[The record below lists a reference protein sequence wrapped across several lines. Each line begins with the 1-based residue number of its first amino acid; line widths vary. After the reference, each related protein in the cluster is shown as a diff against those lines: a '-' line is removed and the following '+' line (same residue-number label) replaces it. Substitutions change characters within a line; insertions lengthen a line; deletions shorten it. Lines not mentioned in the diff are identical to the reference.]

1 MSDTSDTPP
10 DGTPA
15 VPPGDEP
22 TRLDHQPIVVPAPA
36 PLPGDAGGGGEVP
49 PGPPPADDEGSNPWP
64 WIIGGL
70 LALIAVVA
78 LVLLLTGGDD
88 DGDDEIGLE
97 PIPGQTTTSTSS
109 TTSSTTST
117 TTTAPPPTTTA
128 PPATTTTDAP
138 PVTADPA
145 QCEEA
150 GSDPDAPEP
159 AAQAVFIAWTRG
171 DENCAAQ
178 LMTPAARVEL
188 FSRDGSQA
196 TDVFQGCTD
205 VDEPDPRTDCA
216 FTFEGGSTHYLMNF
230 SPTDGWTVF
239 DIEQVAD

>member
-1 MSDTSDTPP
+1 MSDTPP

-15 VPPGDEP
+15 QPPGDEP

-36 PLPGDAGGGGEVP
+36 PGIPAGGSVDLP
-49 PGPPPADDEGSNPWP
+49 PAPPPADGDGDGGPPWP

-70 LALIAVVA
+70 VALIVVVVI
-78 LVLLLTGGDD
+78 VLLLTGGDD
-88 DGDDEIGLE
+88 GGDDDEVGLE
-97 PIPGQTTTSTSS
+97 PIPGETTTTTST
-109 TTSSTTST
+109 TTTTTST
-117 TTTAPPPTTTA
+117 TTTAPVTTTTTTTA
-128 PPATTTTDAP
+128 PATTTTDAP

-145 QCEEA
+145 QCEAA
-150 GSDPDAPEP
+150 GANPDAPEP
-159 AAQAVFIAWTRG
+159 AAQAVFVAWTRG

-196 TDVFQGCTD
+196 TDIFQGCD
-205 VDEPDPRTDCA
+205 EVEEPDPHTDCA
-216 FTFEGGSTHYLMNF
+216 FTFEGGATHYLMNF

-239 DIEQVAD
+239 DITQFAD